1 MKLFNNSD
9 IDEMVN
15 ILKSDGILSVPTD
28 TIYGLCVRINSI
40 NAFNKLMQVK
50 NRPSNKSFSMMCASI
65 EDIKKY
71 AIVDDR
77 AERIIQAFMPGPIT
91 IILKKK
97 EDSINNNGEYQ
108 IDSIGIRMATS
119 ETLKKIINKLG
130 CPVFMTSA
138 NISGMPVCQSIDEIR
153 KIFPLIDGI
162 LVGDVSYGKAST
174 IVDCTNKE
182 IILLRE
188 GPITKEQIEEVL

>member
-1 MKLFNNSD
+1 MELFNNSD

-15 ILKSDGILSVPTD
+15 ILKNDGILSVPTD

-97 EDSINNNGEYQ
+97 EDSINNNGKYQ

-119 ETLKKIINKLG
+119 ETLKKIISKLG

-153 KIFPLIDGI
+153 KVFPLIDGI

-174 IVDCTNKE
+174 IVDCTNKK
-182 IILLRE
+182 IVLLRE
-188 GPITKEQIEEVL
+188 GPITNEQIEEVL